1 MIGVVEKRIFCYA
14 AFFARCNAAV
24 NIVIRPAETHAA
36 YQAIEQV
43 QLQAWGM
50 PALEVVP
57 GSMLLTA
64 QRHGGLVLGAFTPDD
79 EVIGFVFG
87 FVGRDEHGRVHHHSH
102 QTAVVPAFQH
112 ANIGYRLKLAQ
123 REHVLRQGIDLITW
137 TFDPLQSR
145 NAYLNL
151 HKLGAICRTYLP
163 DLYGTMPDALNA
175 GLPSDRFEA
184 EWHIRST
191 HVGERLGAPT
201 ADTQAQLGHVSL
213 LNPGSPAKLDHAR
226 TATLLRGEQVL
237 IEIPADIEA
246 IKAANMEHAQAWRQ
260 HTRALFEAA
269 FAAGY
274 TATDLLVADGRSY
287 YLLEHV
293 GRPDEDRTR

>member
-1 MIGVVEKRIFCYA
+1 MHV
-14 AFFARCNAAV
+14 
-24 NIVIRPAETHAA
+24 VIRPVETHAA

-43 QLQAWGM
+43 QLKAWGM
-50 PALEVVP
+50 PPLEVVP
-57 GSMLLTA
+57 GSLLLTA

-79 EVIGFVFG
+79 DLIGFVFG
-87 FVGRDEHGRVHHHSH
+87 FVGRDEHGRIHHHSH

-123 REHVLRQGIDLITW
+123 REHVLQQGIDLITW

-145 NAYLNL
+145 NAYLNI

-175 GLPSDRFEA
+175 GLPSDRFEV
-184 EWHIRST
+184 EWHLAST
-191 HVGERLGAPT
+191 HVRQRLGAPI
-201 ADTQAQLGHVSL
+201 ADTLAQLAHVTV
-213 LNPGSPAKLDHAR
+213 LNPVPPTELDHDR
-226 TATLLRGEQVL
+226 TATLLRKEQVL
-237 IEIPADIEA
+237 VEIPANIEA
-246 IKAANMEHAQAWRQ
+246 LKAANIDHALAWRQ
-260 HTRALFEAA
+260 HTRVLFASA

-287 YLLEHV
+287 YLLEHL
-293 GRPDEDRTR
+293 GRPNEDRTR